1 MEARLTLP
9 RALRAALET
18 SSAKDLKELSVELH
32 VSEKLLPSAL
42 EKLSR
47 TLRHAGKKLTQQA
60 ACCLD
65 CGFGFDDR
73 SRFST
78 PSRCPRCRSER
89 IAAAR
94 FRIE

>member
-18 SSAKDLKELSVELH
+18 PSAKDLHELSAELH
-32 VSEKLLPSAL
+32 VSEKLLPGVL

-47 TLRHAGKKLTQQA
+47 TLRHSGQKLTQQA
-60 ACCLD
+60 ACCLE

-73 SRFST
+73 TRFTT

>member
-18 SSAKDLKELSVELH
+18 PSAKDLKELSVELH
-32 VSEKLLPSAL
+32 VSEKLLPGVL

-47 TLRHAGKKLTQQA
+47 TLRHSGQKLRQQA

-65 CGFGFDDR
+65 CGFSFEDR
-73 SRFST
+73 ARFST
-78 PSRCPRCRSER
+78 PSRCPGCRSER
-89 IAAAR
+89 IAPAR